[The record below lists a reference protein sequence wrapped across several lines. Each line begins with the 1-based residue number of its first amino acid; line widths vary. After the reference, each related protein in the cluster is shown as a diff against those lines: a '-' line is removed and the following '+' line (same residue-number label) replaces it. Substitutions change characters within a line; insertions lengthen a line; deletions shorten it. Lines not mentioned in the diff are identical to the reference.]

1 MIHNWEDEG
10 IRVEKARWGRSNII
24 KGKTKI
30 ELPKTV
36 DAAKLSLEEVK
47 DIIEKKAPKKKTAK
61 KATGTKKT
69 TAKKTTGKKTAA
81 KKK

>member
-1 MIHNWEDEG
+1 MG
-10 IRVEKARWGRSNII
+10 TCSNII

-36 DAAKLSLEEVK
+36 DAAELSLEEVK
-47 DIIEKKAPKKKTAK
+47 EILERKAPKKKTAK

-69 TAKKTTGKKTAA
+69 SAKKTTRKKTAV